1 MKTLIKIAFA
11 IFIALQVMEP
21 VAAQTKKQARD
32 AAKVAEVKDQLDAKN
47 FTFQARY
54 MYPMG
59 GGQRYLTT
67 DYDVRVTKDSVIAF
81 LPYFG
86 VAYSGAGYNSN
97 EDNGIKF
104 TSTKFDYQS
113 ELKKNG
119 SRYIIIRP
127 NDSRTTNQLVFNVLP
142 NGATDL
148 TVISTNRQRIRFDGY
163 LKDKPKTKK

>member
-1 MKTLIKIAFA
+1 MKTLIKI
-11 IFIALQVMEP
+11 IFVLFISLQMVEP
-21 VAAQTKKQARD
+21 VVAQTKKQARD
-32 AAKVAEVKDQLDAKN
+32 AAITAAIKKQINAKS

-59 GGQRYLTT
+59 GGQRYLNT

-86 VAYSGAGYNSN
+86 VAYAGAGYNSN

-119 SRYIIIRP
+119 MWYVVIKP
-127 NDSRTTNQLVFNVLP
+127 TDSRTTNQLIFNISP
-142 NGATDL
+142 NGSTDL
-148 TVISTNRQRIRFDGY
+148 SVISTNRQRIRFDGY
-163 LKDKPKTKK
+163 LKDNPKN

>member
-1 MKTLIKIAFA
+1 M
-11 IFIALQVMEP
+11 VEP
-21 VAAQTKKQARD
+21 TTAQTKKQARD
-32 AAKVAEVKDQLDAKN
+32 AAKTAAVKKQIDSKN

-59 GGQRYLTT
+59 GGQRYLNT

-104 TSTKFDYQS
+104 TSTRFDYQS
-113 ELKKNG
+113 EQKKNG
-119 SRYIIIRP
+119 SWNIVIKP
-127 NDSRTTNQLVFNVLP
+127 QDSRTTNQLIFNISP
-142 NGATDL
+142 NGSTDL
-148 TVISTNRQRIRFDGY
+148 SVISTNRQRIRFDGY
-163 LKDKPKTKK
+163 LKDNPKN

>member
-1 MKTLIKIAFA
+1 MKTLIKIIFA
-11 IFIALQVMEP
+11 LFISLQMVEP
-21 VAAQTKKQARD
+21 ATAQTKKQARD
-32 AAKVAEVKDQLDAKN
+32 AAKTAAVKKQIDTKN

-59 GGQRYLTT
+59 GGQRYLNT

-104 TSTKFDYQS
+104 TSTRFDYQS
-113 ELKKNG
+113 EQKKNG
-119 SRYIIIRP
+119 SWNIVIKP
-127 NDSRTTNQLVFNVLP
+127 QDSRTTNQLIFNISP
-142 NGATDL
+142 NGSTDL
-148 TVISTNRQRIRFDGY
+148 SVISTNRQRIRFDGY
-163 LKDKPKTKK
+163 LKDNPKN

>member
-1 MKTLIKIAFA
+1 MKTLIKI
-11 IFIALQVMEP
+11 IFVLFISLQMVEP
-21 VAAQTKKQARD
+21 VTAQTKKQARN
-32 AAKVAEVKDQLDAKN
+32 AAKAAEIKKKIEAKK

-59 GGQRYLTT
+59 GGQRYLNT

-86 VAYSGAGYNSN
+86 VAYAGAGYNSN

-113 ELKKNG
+113 EMKKNG
-119 SRYIIIRP
+119 TWYVVIRP
-127 NDSRTTNQLVFNVLP
+127 QDSRTTNQLVFNISP
-142 NGATDL
+142 NGSTDL
-148 TVISTNRQRIRFDGY
+148 SVISTNRQRIRFDGY
-163 LKDKPKTKK
+163 LKDNPKN

>member
-1 MKTLIKIAFA
+1 MKTLIKIIFA
-11 IFIALQVMEP
+11 LFISLQVIEP
-21 VAAQTKKQARD
+21 ATAQTKKQVRD
-32 AAKVAEVKDQLDAKN
+32 AAKVAEVKDQLDAKT

-59 GGQRYLTT
+59 GGQRYLNT

-86 VAYSGAGYNSN
+86 VAYSGAGYNTN

-104 TSTKFDYQS
+104 TSTKFDYTS
-113 ELKKNG
+113 EVKKNG
-119 SRYIIIRP
+119 SRYIVIKP
-127 NDSRTTNQLVFNVLP
+127 TDSRTTNQLVFNISP
-142 NGATDL
+142 NGSTDL
-148 TVISTNRQRIRFDGY
+148 SVISNNRQRIRFDGY

>member
-1 MKTLIKIAFA
+1 MKTLIKI
-11 IFIALQVMEP
+11 IFILFISLQMVEP
-21 VAAQTKKQARD
+21 ATAQTKKQTRD
-32 AAKVAEVKDQLDAKN
+32 AAKAAEVKKQIDAKS

-59 GGQRYLTT
+59 GGQRYLNT

-86 VAYSGAGYNSN
+86 VAYAGAGYNSN

-104 TSTKFDYQS
+104 TSTKFDYQT

-119 SRYIIIRP
+119 SWYVVIKP
-127 NDSRTTNQLVFNVLP
+127 QDSRTTNQLIFNISP
-142 NGATDL
+142 NGSADL
-148 TVISTNRQRIRFDGY
+148 SVISTNRQRIRFDGY
-163 LKDKPKTKK
+163 LKDKPKN